1 MDTGLKEK
9 LFERCYQLLRRAEY
23 SKERSDSNRLCQ
35 PGCISW
41 IIDRN
46 VYESHLSTLVC
57 LGLLGEYEKWVS
69 KRSLGE

>member
-1 MDTGLKEK
+1 MDTGMKEK
-9 LFERCYQLLRRAEY
+9 LFERCYQLFRQEEY
-23 SKERSDSNRLCQ
+23 SKESSDGNRLCQ
-35 PGCISW
+35 SVISW